1 MPIFKLF
8 QCPYK
13 THRYDVCDSPPN
25 FVINVMENRTNY
37 YSMTAQG
44 PHIRPGDYIEIT
56 QPDQWVTYQVDTIE
70 YYSVPSDMW
79 IAVLHRLSNALF

>member
-1 MPIFKLF
+1 MSILQFF

-13 THRYDVCDSPPN
+13 TYRYHLYDSHHT
-25 FVINVMENRTNY
+25 FVINAIENRIDY

-44 PHIRPGDYIEIT
+44 SHIQPGDYIEIT
-56 QPDQWVTYQVDTIE
+56 QPDQCATYQVDAIE
-70 YYSVPSDMW
+70 YYSDPADMW